1 MIDTLLLANIFSFI
15 GKILFIMISFA
26 ETKKKMLSI
35 QVLNAIFDGAACF
48 TSGSY
53 AGALS
58 NLTIIIR
65 NVLTNKNLINNFIT
79 GIICVVLF
87 VLGIIV
93 NNKGI
98 FGFLPIIVSVI
109 YTVIITNTE
118 NIKIIRI
125 AQIVNRL
132 LSLAHD
138 IYFLLIPSIITG
150 TIVIITHTYKLIKL
164 YKQEKQESGQKE
176 IEQEGTDREQKETK
190 TENKNSLKIITQ
202 KLFQKGHSA

>member
-58 NLTIIIR
+58 NATIIVR

-79 GIICVVLF
+79 GVICVVLF
-87 VLGIIV
+87 VLGVIF

-98 FGFLPIIVSVI
+98 FGFLPVIVSVI

-164 YKQEKQESGQKE
+164 YKQEQQENGQKTN
-176 IEQEGTDREQKETK
+176 EQEETK
-190 TENKNSLKIITQ
+190 TENKNLLKITTQ